1 MGSAAAPVVNAIG
14 GDVQGPNSEMSCR
27 PIRKL
32 LEDAQGAPDA
42 FPGIGRK
49 AVREDHAVEILDRG
63 DTEPDLGQRLEL
75 VERDRLARAGALQ
88 ALHCVLV
95 SVRDS
100 IEHRDDIT
108 CFGIGFLDR
117 DGEQ

>member
-49 AVREDHAVEILDRG
+49 AVREDHAVAD
-63 DTEPDLGQRLEL
+63 DLRSLPGVSLGRLMAL
-75 VERDRLARAGALQ
+75 PAR
-88 ALHCVLV
+88 
-95 SVRDS
+95 
-100 IEHRDDIT
+100 
-108 CFGIGFLDR
+108 
-117 DGEQ
+117 